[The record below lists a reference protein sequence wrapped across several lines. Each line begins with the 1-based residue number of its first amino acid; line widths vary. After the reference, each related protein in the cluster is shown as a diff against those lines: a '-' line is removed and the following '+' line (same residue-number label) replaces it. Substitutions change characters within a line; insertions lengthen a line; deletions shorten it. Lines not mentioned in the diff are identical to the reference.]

1 MHKKWFLFLLFLFT
15 SMTYAVAHAETIVG
29 EPGETDIDVS
39 ATVEMTVA
47 SPQIKALVPTY
58 LSVQID
64 PNQKPNYSAT
74 SEGGFI
80 SSYGQFR
87 NDGTIPLDVTV
98 QSITPKNGAPSIV
111 PPDTHTDEEWQ
122 TLTMTETTSEIA
134 IGLVLNSPGIWNPKY
149 VEGDSVF
156 LSSDTPIKIGTLQ
169 KYARGNVSLMAKY
182 GLAWPSARTIEYE
195 LVFKVSIHDE

>member
-29 EPGETDIDVS
+29 EPGETDIDVP

-87 NDGTIPLDVTV
+87 NDGTVPLDVTV
-98 QSITPKNGAPSIV
+98 QSITPKNGAPAIV

-182 GLAWPSARTIEYE
+182 GLAWPSSRIIEYE
-195 LVFKVSIHDE
+195 MIFKVSIHDE